1 MLTFGDIEIEQDKF
15 YSHKKPIRLED
26 VDINNVL
33 VSNKISSSEK
43 TINTLLVISMMIINK
58 VKPLHIILPKT
69 SPYFKSFDGQIKW
82 MYFLIEDDN
91 LLKKYNSI
99 WDKVITDIKKNL
111 IENSIAKL
119 STIKIFWKPK

>member
-1 MLTFGDIEIEQDKF
+1 
-15 YSHKKPIRLED
+15 
-26 VDINNVL
+26 
-33 VSNKISSSEK
+33 
-43 TINTLLVISMMIINK
+43 
-58 VKPLHIILPKT
+58 
-69 SPYFKSFDGQIKW
+69 

-119 STIKIFWKPK
+119 STIKIF

>member
-1 MLTFGDIEIEQDKF
+1 MSKKMLTFGDIEIEQDKF
-15 YSHKKPIRLED
+15 YSHKKPICLED

-69 SPYFKSFDGQIKW
+69 SPYFKSFDGQIK
-82 MYFLIEDDN
+82 
-91 LLKKYNSI
+91 
-99 WDKVITDIKKNL
+99 
-111 IENSIAKL
+111 
-119 STIKIFWKPK
+119 